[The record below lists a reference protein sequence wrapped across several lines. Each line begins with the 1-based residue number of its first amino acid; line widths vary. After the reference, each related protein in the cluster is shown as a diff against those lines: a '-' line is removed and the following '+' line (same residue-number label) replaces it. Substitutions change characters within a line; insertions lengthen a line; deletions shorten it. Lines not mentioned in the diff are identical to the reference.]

1 MKVKNNLTLAEI
13 NELFIYDEKSPTFL
27 IHKTGKHIGRPAGSL
42 HNTGY
47 FRVKV
52 NRIDYKIHR
61 ILYQIYYD
69 IEYLGQL
76 KIDHIDNNRRNNK
89 KENLRIADN
98 CSNMWNRSIGRNNK
112 TGIKGL
118 RIVKKKSGATYYVAK
133 VNKNYENYTHNF
145 KYNEEGKLKAIEWLN
160 DMRNKLHGEYKN
172 CG

>member
-1 MKVKNNLTLAEI
+1 MKVKNNLILTEI
-13 NELFIYDEKSPTFL
+13 NKLFIYDDTSPTFL
-27 IHKTGKHIGRPAGSL
+27 IHKIGKHIGMPAGSL

-52 NRIDYKIHR
+52 NRLDYKIHR
-61 ILYQIYYD
+61 ILYQIYHN

-89 KENLRIADN
+89 KENLRIADDS
-98 CSNMWNRSIGRNNK
+98 SNMWNRSIGKNNK

-118 RIVKKKSGATYYVAK
+118 RIMRNKSGTTFYFTQV
-133 VNKNYENYTHNF
+133 VKNYEKYTHCF
-145 KYNEEGKLKAIEWLN
+145 KYDEEGKLKAIEWLN